1 MSMGGLIVDNQ
12 GKIPIWEKPNLTL
25 DEAASYFN
33 IGINKLRD
41 MSNEDDCNYV
51 IWIGSKRLFKR
62 KKLEEYLESQYSL

>member
-1 MSMGGLIVDNQ
+1 MDSE

-33 IGINKLRD
+33 IGVNKLRD

-62 KKLEEYLESQYSL
+62 RKLEEYLESQYSL